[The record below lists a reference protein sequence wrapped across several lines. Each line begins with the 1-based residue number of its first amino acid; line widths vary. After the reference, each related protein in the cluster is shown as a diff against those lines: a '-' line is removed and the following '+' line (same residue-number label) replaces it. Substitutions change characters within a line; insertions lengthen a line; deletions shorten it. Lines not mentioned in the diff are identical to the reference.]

1 MGPLK
6 LKEVGG
12 QIFSEDVSDAF
23 FFFPPDEKDL
33 HKMDTFITLSH
44 SLRMFSASPIFRYQ
58 ATEGRVIRVS
68 ISYFDLYLIFCWE
81 KSLPLI
87 LGILIWA
94 YATVNQIIGTEL
106 SPWLG
111 QSINNIVLRAGRNLT
126 HHQYH
131 QWQSLHFKR
140 EKTEVKWLV
149 LCLLSKFVD
158 ALVWS
163 ERAVAGGKRKE
174 GQRDE
179 GLLGAPQGREM
190 TDAGATSSVQ
200 GTRMYGG
207 QQLKIFTKALLPVWE
222 VVFWDCAAYHLQ
234 LKSNNG
240 FHWQWF

>member
-1 MGPLK
+1 
-6 LKEVGG
+6 
-12 QIFSEDVSDAF
+12 
-23 FFFPPDEKDL
+23 
-33 HKMDTFITLSH
+33 MDTFITLSH

-126 HHQYH
+126 HRQYH

-174 GQRDE
+174 GQRDAR
-179 GLLGAPQGREM
+179 APWGSTGQGNDWRRGNIISPGNKDVRWPAAE
-190 TDAGATSSVQ
+190 DLHKSIASSVR
-200 GTRMYGG
+200 GCLLRLCCLPLTV
-207 QQLKIFTKALLPVWE
+207 KI
-222 VVFWDCAAYHLQ
+222 
-234 LKSNNG
+234 
-240 FHWQWF
+240 